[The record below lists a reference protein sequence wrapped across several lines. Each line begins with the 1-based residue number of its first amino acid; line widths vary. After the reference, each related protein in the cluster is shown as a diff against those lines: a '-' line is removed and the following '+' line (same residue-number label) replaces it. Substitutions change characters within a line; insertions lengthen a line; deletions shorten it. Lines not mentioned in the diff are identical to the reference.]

1 MTAPAAPSDPPLS
14 PAARWR
20 ALHPGARALLA
31 VAAGVLAVNA
41 ALAGLEAVTGS
52 EPGGPASSSYATAP
66 EGMAAFAE
74 LLHARGHPVGRHRTD
89 LDRASLDPAATLV
102 VADLDRVGPEEAAAL
117 ARFVG
122 EGGRLVAT
130 GRTAGLVA
138 AAAVGG
144 GPAWAA
150 APATPARPLA
160 PVAEVTGVER
170 VVSAGTGSWAGTGP
184 MLPVLA
190 SRGAVLA
197 AVASVGQGRVV
208 AIADSSLLQNRLLTR
223 ADNAAFGLAAVGEEG
238 RPVRFAEA
246 HHGYGTG
253 KGFAALPGR
262 WRWALAGLVV
272 AVLVWMWARGRR
284 LGPPEDLERPMS
296 PPRRAYVD
304 AIAATLARSR
314 RPAQAMAPLQA
325 AARRRLAQRG
335 ALAPDAG
342 DDDLRQAGARLGLAP
357 DEVAALLRPVT
368 TDDRAVAA
376 GRALAHLEVGAR

>member
-1 MTAPAAPSDPPLS
+1 MTAPDPPVPS

-31 VAAGVLAVNA
+31 MAAGVLAVNA

-74 LLHARGHPVGRHRTD
+74 LLDARGHPVGRYRTG
-89 LDRASLDPAATLV
+89 LDRAALDPGATLV

-122 EGGRLVAT
+122 DGGRLVAT

-138 AAAVGG
+138 AAVVGG
-144 GPAWAA
+144 GPSWAA

-160 PVAEVTGVER
+160 PVGEVAGVER
-170 VVSAGTGSWAGTGP
+170 VVSAGAGSWAGAGP

-190 SRGAVLA
+190 SREAVLA
-197 AVASVGQGRVV
+197 TVAAVGQGRVV
-208 AIADSSLLQNRLLTR
+208 AIADSSLVQNRLLTR

-314 RPAQAMAPLQA
+314 RPAEAMAPLQA

-335 ALAPDAG
+335 ALAPDAA

-357 DEVAALLRPVT
+357 DEVAALLQPVT